1 MPKILIDSSVYISYF
16 GSDSN
21 TPQSL
26 VFWERISSK
35 DVKVTSSSLVTAE
48 TMIILSQQKI
58 PNLPMIYDKLKQIE
72 TTSLDDEFLELLV
85 NYVTKNRRFLKS
97 SDLIIVFTAKLHSA
111 TLITW
116 DKRLLDN
123 QICPTLTPSQY
134 I

>member
-1 MPKILIDSSVYISYF
+1 
-16 GSDSN
+16 
-21 TPQSL
+21 
-26 VFWERISSK
+26 
-35 DVKVTSSSLVTAE
+35 
-48 TMIILSQQKI
+48 
-58 PNLPMIYDKLKQIE
+58 MIYDKLKQIE